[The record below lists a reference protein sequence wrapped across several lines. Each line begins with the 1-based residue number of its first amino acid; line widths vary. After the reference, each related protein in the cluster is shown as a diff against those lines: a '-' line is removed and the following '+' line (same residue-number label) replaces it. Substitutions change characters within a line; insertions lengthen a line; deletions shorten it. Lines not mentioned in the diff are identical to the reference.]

1 MSGPGR
7 ARKGA
12 VRLLVSG
19 AGDGERLLADAC
31 RRRALDVAAVD
42 VRAARL
48 VGSAAADS
56 TPDSTPDATPDAT
69 PGTVWV
75 NRVRDHHVGL
85 GALRALEA
93 LGRRCV
99 NAADV
104 VAACGDVQSSAIRI
118 ARAGVPAPRFEA
130 TFSPRAALDAAREV
144 GFPASLTP
152 VTGGRARM
160 VVRVRDADAAR
171 AVLFPRRRNP
181 WAIDHAWLVRAAPDG
196 APVRAAVIDGR
207 AVAAWRPAAPRCAGG
222 PAELDEDL
230 SETSLAAA
238 AALGGGALQVR
249 LLRAD
254 DGSLLV
260 EGVDH
265 VVDLADAI
273 RHAGECAARRC
284 AERLVDALAGP

>member
-1 MSGPGR
+1 MSGPAR
-7 ARKGA
+7 ASEGA

-19 AGDGERLLADAC
+19 VGDGERLLSDAC
-31 RRRALDVAAVD
+31 RRRALDVDAVD
-42 VRAARL
+42 VRVARL
-48 VGSAAADS
+48 AGSAAPEAA
-56 TPDSTPDATPDAT
+56 PEAA
-69 PGTVWV
+69 PGAIWV

-93 LGRRCV
+93 RGRRCI
-99 NAADV
+99 NASDV
-104 VAACGDVQSSAIRI
+104 VAACGDVQASAIRI

-130 TFSPRAALDAAREV
+130 TFSPRAALDAAREI
-144 GFPASLTP
+144 GFPASLTA

-160 VVRVRDADAAR
+160 VVRVGDADAAR

-196 APVRAAVIDGR
+196 VPVRAAVIGGR
-207 AVAAWRPAAPRCAGG
+207 VVAAWRPVVIEGGDGGGG
-222 PAELDEDL
+222 PAELAGEL
-230 SETSLAAA
+230 SETSVTAA
-238 AALGGGALQVR
+238 AALGGDALQVR
-249 LLRAD
+249 LIRAG

-265 VVDLADAI
+265 VVDLAAAI

-284 AERLVDALAGP
+284 AERLADVIADALVGP